1 MAKDDESEDKPAPE
15 SHEPPMRPV
24 MPAEE
29 MDRLFEDLFGQRWPR
44 AWMHPYRFEH
54 PTWAD
59 LTAGFGKAPRVDVVD
74 GATEIVVRAEV
85 PGVAREDLDVSM
97 SEDSVTIRGHSRRE
111 EKIEAANYF
120 RAEISRG
127 EFSRTVALPS
137 AVDASK
143 SKAKLE
149 NGMLE
154 ITLPKVEKA
163 KRHSIKVE

>member
-1 MAKDDESEDKPAPE
+1 MAQEDESGKEKE
-15 SHEPPMRPV
+15 SDTRSLPVRPLSPV
-24 MPAEE
+24 EE
-29 MDRLFEDLFGQRWPR
+29 LDRLFEDFFGQRWPR
-44 AWMHPYRFEH
+44 AWMRPFRFEH

-59 LTAGFGKAPRVDVVD
+59 LTAGLGKSPRVDVVD

-85 PGVAREDLDVSM
+85 PGVAREDLDVSI
-97 SEDSVTIRGHSRRE
+97 SEDTVTIRGHSHRE
-111 EKIEAANYF
+111 EKIEAASYY

-127 EFSRTVALPS
+127 EFARTIALPS

-143 SKAKLE
+143 ARAKLE
-149 NGMLE
+149 NGILE